1 MRINKE
7 QLENLARLPDD
18 QLWAEIVKVGRAH
31 GFSLPEKT
39 PSHSDLERLRG
50 AVTGA
55 KLNLSEAM
63 RVLNSYKK
71 G

>member
-7 QLENLARLPDD
+7 QLENLAKLPDD
-18 QLWAEIVKVGRAH
+18 KLWAEIVKVGRAH
-31 GFSLPEKT
+31 GFSLPEAT
-39 PSHSDLERLRG
+39 PPHSDLERLRG

-55 KLNLSEAM
+55 KLNLGDAM